1 MKLMRYFIPALTVLA
16 SSLPITTQAEDFP
29 ITIEHKFG
37 TSVIPEKPERV
48 ASIDYGGIGNL
59 LAVGVEPVTVRQWRP
74 GDGFDYTA
82 GPWAEPYLNSQ
93 PLVLEGDLN
102 FEAIAGTNPD
112 IIIALY
118 SGIDADDYEKLS
130 LIAPVVPVPEGK
142 GNYDLPWDE
151 RARLAAYAV
160 GEAASAEQQI
170 DVIHQRLAD
179 IASAHPQWHDLT
191 VVVGGFR
198 DANPWAYTRNDA
210 RTAFLLSMGFKSP
223 PALDELTDEHNF
235 NIELSPEQ
243 VDVINADVLVHY
255 GNSEKTLQA
264 LDHPAHPFLKASQS
278 GGEIYLP
285 NLVVAALARISLL
298 SIPSA
303 LDALEPMLEAAADG
317 DPETR
322 VPDARY

>member
-1 MKLMRYFIPALTVLA
+1 MKMTCRVFGALILLSASATVTA
-16 SSLPITTQAEDFP
+16 QAEDFP

-37 TSVIPEKPERV
+37 SSIIPEKPGRV

-59 LAVGVEPVTVRQWRP
+59 LAVGVEPVTVLQWRAQ
-74 GDGFDYTA
+74 DGFDFTA
-82 GPWAEPYLNSQ
+82 GPWAQPYLNTQ
-93 PLVLEGDLN
+93 PLVLEGDLD

-112 IIIALY
+112 VIIAVY

-130 LIAPVVPVPEGK
+130 LIAPVVAVPEGV
-142 GNYDLPWDE
+142 GNYDLTWDE

-170 DVIHQRLAD
+170 EAINQRLAD
-179 IASAHPQWHDLT
+179 IASDHPQWRDLT
-191 VVVGGFR
+191 IVVGGFR

-210 RTAFLLSMGFKSP
+210 RTAFLLSMGFESP
-223 PALDELTDEHNF
+223 TALDELTEAHSF

-243 VDVINADVLVHY
+243 VDVINADVIVHY

-264 LDHPAHPFLKASQS
+264 LNHPARPFLKASKT
-278 GGEIYLP
+278 GGEIFLP
-285 NLVVAALARISLL
+285 DLVVAALARISLL

-317 DPETR
+317 DPATQ